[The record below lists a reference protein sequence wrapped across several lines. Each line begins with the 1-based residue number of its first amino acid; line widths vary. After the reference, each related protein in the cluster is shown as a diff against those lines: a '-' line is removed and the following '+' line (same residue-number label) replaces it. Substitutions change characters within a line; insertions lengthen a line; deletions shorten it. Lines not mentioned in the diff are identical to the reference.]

1 MDARGSV
8 VDFESPGDGS
18 HSGSLTNT
26 RGPAEFS
33 QSDGNAGISGG
44 GIDGESGYLF
54 LLLNAQIF
62 VLMLPKQIPCTM
74 VMKYFLSS

>member
-26 RGPAEFS
+26 RGPAKIS
-33 QSDGNAGISGG
+33 QSERNAGSYGS
-44 GIDGESGYLF
+44 GIDGEFQHLF
-54 LLLNAQIF
+54 F
-62 VLMLPKQIPCTM
+62 HC
-74 VMKYFLSS
+74 